1 MDASLT
7 YSAQPLKGT
16 SMKKLIAVS
25 VLALA
30 ATSCTDAER
39 ASFFAYG
46 DEARVICYSGAQ
58 VIFDDVSTGK
68 VAQLDGDGI
77 TFKSKKTG
85 GYVRAFADCIVTN

>member
-1 MDASLT
+1 
-7 YSAQPLKGT
+7 
-16 SMKKLIAVS
+16 MKRIIAMIIVL
-25 VLALA
+25 VLAG
-30 ATSCTDAER
+30 CTDAER

-46 DEARVICYSGAQ
+46 DEARVVCYSGAQ

>member
-1 MDASLT
+1 
-7 YSAQPLKGT
+7 
-16 SMKKLIAVS
+16 MKT
-25 VLALA
+25 VLFIIIALA
-30 ATSCTDAER
+30 ITGCTDAER

-46 DEARVICYSGAQ
+46 DEARVVCYSGSQ
-58 VIFDDVSTGK
+58 IIFDDVSTGK

>member
-1 MDASLT
+1 
-7 YSAQPLKGT
+7 
-16 SMKKLIAVS
+16 MKKIIAIAIAILLVG
-25 VLALA
+25 
-30 ATSCTDAER
+30 CTDAER

-46 DEARVICYSGAQ
+46 DEARVVCYSGSK